1 MAKLLKTKKHVIV
14 GSPEEA
20 KELAAFQ
27 KAIDNVN
34 GDFVDYV
41 KNAAKLQQSRDKMDE
56 QSSAL
61 NQYFYRQM
69 SLACAAPLMNGI
81 NQDTVLESM
90 SMRLGMMLAS
100 PEFRLNSHINRTS
113 RQMEKVSQKMSDGKG
128 NATHLQDEYNHLYK
142 QKYGRYPFS
151 PESAALQEIGFTMR
165 AYEQMRMPGANVQDV
180 LQLYNKSVGML
191 HNQAMQDGISP
202 ADVKRNVRVIVG
214 RMIEKDP
221 SKAVYFKE
229 TVFGN
234 VGRNDYHSELVSEIV
249 NGQRVDK
256 TVFRW
261 RGEFTDSNG
270 NAYTGSFTPRQ
281 PISARGH
288 RDAYS
293 DSIFSEMSGCENAA
307 EVKDY
312 FAKTAENGGFVDDMR
327 RRAMYQDG
335 FNSEQVDAIRK
346 DGMLDAICRF
356 DKANSWFDTSRVF
369 NKKSYK
375 MYSDVYDNFQSGVH
389 PGDAVTPDGFA
400 GYDFGENNSDDYE
413 P

>member
-1 MAKLLKTKKHVIV
+1 MTKVLKAKKHVIV

-20 KELAAFQ
+20 RELAKFQ
-27 KAIDNVN
+27 KVIDNVN
-34 GDFVDYV
+34 VDFVDYV
-41 KNAAKLQQSRDKMDE
+41 KNAAKLQQSRNKMDE

-69 SLACAAPLMNGI
+69 SLACAAPLMNGVS
-81 NQDTVLESM
+81 QDTILESM

-113 RQMEKVSQKMSDGKG
+113 RQMEKVSRKMADGKG
-128 NATHLQDEYNHLYK
+128 DDKRLQDEYNHLYK

-151 PESAALQEIGFTMR
+151 PESAALQEVGFTMR
-165 AYEQMRMPGANVQDV
+165 AYEQMRKPGANVQDV
-180 LQLYNKSVGML
+180 LHNYNNAVNAL
-191 HNQAMQDGISP
+191 HMQASQDGISA
-202 ADVKRNVRVIVG
+202 ADINHNVRVIVG

-221 SKAVYFKE
+221 SKAVYFNE
-229 TVFGN
+229 TVFGD
-234 VGRNDYHSELVSEIV
+234 VGRDDYHPELVSEVV

-256 TVFRW
+256 TVLRW
-261 RGEFTDSNG
+261 DGEFTDSDG
-270 NAYTGSFTPRQ
+270 NPYRGGFTPRQ
-281 PISARGH
+281 PTSARGH

-293 DSIFSEMSGCENAA
+293 DSIFSEMSGCEDAA

-312 FAKTAENGGFVDDMR
+312 FVKTAENGGFADDMR

-335 FNSEQVDAIRK
+335 FTAEQVDTIRT

-369 NKKSYK
+369 NKESYDS
-375 MYSDVYDNFQSGVH
+375 YNNVYNKYQNGVH
-389 PGDAVTPDGFA
+389 PGDAVMSDGFA
-400 GYDFGENNSDDYE
+400 GYDFGEDSSDDYE